1 MFHYPHC
8 NFNMFG
14 LIVAGRLV
22 QTDITQVSENQF
34 LFNIPDADDI
44 NHLVIFMTGQSPFPD
59 GLGAA
64 VYFSFPNPQGQ
75 AWALL
80 GHITNTKPSAIFK
93 ITNIKKSSLMN
104 ENPFSST
111 MPHVSHMGQV
121 GISVEPLTQLAQQT
135 PEAGTS
141 VSKVDSF
148 VEFSQKM
155 LENFFNYAT
164 SFAVTQSQM
173 TPSPNE
179 AYVTMNVVQNW
190 FQNFQRRL
198 QQNPYFWRQ

>member
-1 MFHYPHC
+1 
-8 NFNMFG
+8 MFG

-22 QTDITQVSENQF
+22 QTDVTQVSENQF

-64 VYFSFPNPQGQ
+64 GSMMDG
-75 AWALL
+75 
-80 GHITNTKPSAIFK
+80 
-93 ITNIKKSSLMN
+93 
-104 ENPFSST
+104 NPFASI

-121 GISVEPLTQLAQQT
+121 GISVEPLSQLSQQT

-173 TPSPNE
+173 TPNPRE
-179 AYVTMNVVQNW
+179 AYVTLNVLQNW

-198 QQNPYFWRQ
+198 QQNPYFWRG

>member
-1 MFHYPHC
+1 
-8 NFNMFG
+8 MFG

-22 QTDITQVSENQF
+22 QTDVTQVSENQF

-44 NHLVIFMTGQSPFPD
+44 NHLVIFLTGQIPFPD
-59 GLGAA
+59 GFGAA

-75 AWALL
+75 SWALL

-93 ITNIKKSSLMN
+93 ITNIKKSSMIN
-104 ENPFSST
+104 ENPFSET

-121 GISVEPLTQLAQQT
+121 GISVEPLSQLAQQT

-173 TPSPNE
+173 TPNPSE
-179 AYVTMNVVQNW
+179 AYVTLNVVQNW

>member
-1 MFHYPHC
+1 MC
-8 NFNMFG
+8 QLTAQNFGAWILRIFFC
-14 LIVAGRLV
+14 
-22 QTDITQVSENQF
+22 TSEK
-34 LFNIPDADDI
+34 L
-44 NHLVIFMTGQSPFPD
+44 HLSILNCTCTCILTG
-59 GLGAA
+59 
-64 VYFSFPNPQGQ
+64 
-75 AWALL
+75 
-80 GHITNTKPSAIFK
+80 
-93 ITNIKKSSLMN
+93 SLMN

-173 TPSPNE
+173 TTSPSE